1 MATKFGRV
9 LTYRQGFSTHGDT
22 RPFQYVVLQDFME
35 NGNHYNSALT
45 VLVTTK
51 CRRVPTVRG
60 VHLTM
65 KSYETLILFLHEYV
79 TNKKY
84 WICATIMTITTKLGK
99 VVKVVKEDI
108 SSIKLLDPS
117 ITLSCKVTGQIK
129 YSLSKFYHL
138 IIKFGKI
145 NILKFSM
152 KPCFTKILYDVL
164 SDTLTHS

>member
-1 MATKFGRV
+1 MAGYWLTARV
-9 LTYRQGFSTHGDT
+9 FLPMAIHD
-22 RPFQYVVLQDFME
+22 PFITWSCKISWKTE
-35 NGNHYNSALT
+35 TIINSALT

-51 CRRVPTVRG
+51 CRRVPTVRE

-108 SSIKLLDPS
+108 STIKLLDPS

-164 SDTLTHS
+164 SDTLTPS